1 MDDDVPS
8 REELDRF
15 RVGEDLYGLSVDELD
30 MRIKA
35 YQAEITRLTT
45 ELDKKA
51 KEKQAADLLFKKI
64 NPKFLF

>member
-8 REELDRF
+8 REELERF

-35 YQAEITRLTT
+35 SQAEITRLTT

-51 KEKQAADLLFKKI
+51 KEKQAADLLFKK
-64 NPKFLF
+64 N

>member
-8 REELDRF
+8 REELERF

-51 KEKQAADLLFKKI
+51 KEKQAADLLFKK
-64 NPKFLF
+64 N

>member
-1 MDDDVPS
+1 MTDDDVPS

-51 KEKQAADLLFKKI
+51 KEKQAADLLFKK
-64 NPKFLF
+64 N